1 MAYETVKL
9 INKKGKMYHV
19 GMSEGEIARNV
30 LLPGDP
36 GRCAEMARCFD
47 EAHFVACHRE
57 YTTYSGTFKGV
68 DTAVM
73 STGMG
78 CPSVAIGIE
87 ELKHLGCKNLI
98 RVGTCGGW
106 AYDIKP
112 GSIVVCTG
120 AVRGEGTSLEYIP
133 VEYPAIANVDVV
145 DALRQSA
152 KELGIDV
159 ILGLTRSHDAFYR
172 ESPAVPG
179 CVENKIRKWADA
191 GVKVVENESSAL
203 FIVSELIGMRA
214 GTILAVLDNIWTGEE
229 IDYEEDLPALVEK
242 MTLIALHAF
251 VKLQKIDNNFKE
263 KT

>member
-1 MAYETVKL
+1 MPYETLKL
-9 INKKGKMYHV
+9 KDKQGRMYHV
-19 GMSEGEIARNV
+19 GMAEGEIARNV

-36 GRCAEMARCFD
+36 GRCAPMSECFD
-47 EAHFVACHRE
+47 EAHFVAQHRE
-57 YTTYSGTFKGV
+57 YTTYTGKYKNAEV
-68 DTAVM
+68 AVM

-112 GSIVVCTG
+112 GTIVVCTG
-120 AVRGEGTSLEYIP
+120 AVRGEGTSLEYVP
-133 VEYPAIANVDVV
+133 VEYPAIANIDVV
-145 DALRQSA
+145 EALRDA
-152 KELGIDV
+152 AVGLGEEVTLGI
-159 ILGLTRSHDAFYR
+159 TRSHDAFYR

-179 CVENKIRKWADA
+179 CIEKNIRKWADA

-203 FIVSELIGMRA
+203 FIISELLGMRA

-229 IDYEEDLPALVEK
+229 VDYENDLPVLVEK
-242 MTLIALHAF
+242 MTKIALEAL
-251 VKLQKIDNNFKE
+251 VKLQKLDDKKE
-263 KT
+263 V